1 VARMATTKACVTLKT
16 GPKAIPAG
24 ESASE
29 LRTRVA
35 ALLDAD
41 ESLIAP
47 AVVDVDVKGDESLA
61 IIVRLEQEQDPQG
74 ADPPTNLAAARDAVI
89 QVQRV
94 LGGPEPRVPLAALM
108 ELYVVSVS
116 WHP

>member
-1 VARMATTKACVTLKT
+1 
-16 GPKAIPAG
+16 
-24 ESASE
+24 
-29 LRTRVA
+29 
-35 ALLDAD
+35 
-41 ESLIAP
+41 
-47 AVVDVDVKGDESLA
+47 
-61 IIVRLEQEQDPQG
+61 
-74 ADPPTNLAAARDAVI
+74 LAAARDAVI